1 MPATIHKIDSS
12 AAVYSDVSSHLHS
25 VRRKVI
31 PFAPET
37 RFLPERRPGET
48 APYCRRHEMA
58 TALLLT
64 VGLHLAG
71 FALLQGDAHE
81 EALTEPAPIQVAWI
95 AAPHPHAESTPA
107 SPAKPQKPR
116 KPALKPKPK
125 AAKRIKAK
133 PKAVLSSSAAVPAAA
148 TVPSESAEKT
158 ATGAATAP
166 VTNTAQPVSSAS
178 SPENADSRQPL
189 VQPNLNADYLNNPAP
204 HYPEKARERG
214 EEGKVL
220 IKSLINAD
228 GTVAKL
234 AIKKSSGFPD
244 LDRSALET
252 VKKWRFVPARRGDTN
267 VSAWVVVPVSF
278 TLEG

>member
-12 AAVYSDVSSHLHS
+12 AAVHSDVSRQLHLVH
-25 VRRKVI
+25 RKVI

-48 APYCRRHEMA
+48 PYCRRHEVV

-64 VGLHLAG
+64 AGLHLTG
-71 FALLQGDAHE
+71 FALLQGGAQE
-81 EALTEPAPIQVAWI
+81 RALTEPAPIQVAWI
-95 AAPHPHAESTPA
+95 ASPHPHAESTPA
-107 SPAKPQKPR
+107 SPGKLQKPR
-116 KPALKPKPK
+116 KPAQKPKPG

-133 PKAVLSSSAAVPAAA
+133 PKALLSSSAAVPAAS

-158 ATGAATAP
+158 ATLAAAAPPGA
-166 VTNTAQPVSSAS
+166 NTVQPAASAS

-189 VQPNLNADYLNNPAP
+189 VQPNLNADYLNNPPP
-204 HYPEKARERG
+204 HYPEEARERG

-228 GTVAKL
+228 GTVAEL

-252 VKKWRFVPARRGDTN
+252 VKKWRFVPARRGDTK

>member
-12 AAVYSDVSSHLHS
+12 AAVYSDVSRQLHLVH
-25 VRRKVI
+25 RKVI

-48 APYCRRHEMA
+48 APYCRRQEMA

-64 VGLHLAG
+64 AGLHLVG

-81 EALTEPAPIQVAWI
+81 QALTESAPIQVAWI

-107 SPAKPQKPR
+107 SPATPQKPR

-125 AAKRIKAK
+125 IAKPIKAK

-148 TVPSESAEKT
+148 TVPPESAKNTTIPAVAAPAANTVQPT
-158 ATGAATAP
+158 A
-166 VTNTAQPVSSAS
+166 SAS
-178 SPENADSRQPL
+178 SPESADSRQPL
-189 VQPNLNADYLNNPAP
+189 VQPNLNADYLNNPPP
-204 HYPEKARERG
+204 HYPEEARERG

-228 GTVAKL
+228 GTVAEL

-252 VKKWRFVPARRGDTN
+252 VKKWRFVPARRGDTK